1 MAAYRVCSIIY
12 HSDRFWSLLL
22 GLPYGFV
29 DAHYYHTTGIS
40 PDDETMLREH
50 RFALQCSVV
59 AGRVIDRNLD
69 PTKFSFAKAME
80 LDEHMDLIASSMPK
94 DWWHL
99 PTQRPRS
106 GLEEDQLRATLTQ
119 QFYFFLIKTYIHL
132 PFIIN
137 SEKNTRM
144 SLSGF
149 TCMHSA
155 RQTLR
160 HCLLSIDGE
169 KINFNSDTIHD
180 FLCLNMAIIILYGH
194 SCAQSA
200 AGAKNFE
207 TDMHLVA
214 SVEQMLHDRME
225 ANGGKVTSQCCQ
237 MLKILSNTAGNNNA
251 DFDEAT
257 REIVGIV
264 MPCFDMVVQQ
274 RNENQRP
281 AMQLNV
287 TDQIRMVGTRETP
300 AVLLSTSRR
309 NSSTLSSGSV
319 SESWSSECNQN
330 EMQYGHQEN
339 DVLERNGVIAVPETY
354 LYNPNTD
361 IDQDWGAYSLV
372 NWKLFF
378 DGLG

>member
-12 HSDRFWSLLL
+12 HSDRFWSLFL
-22 GLPYGFV
+22 GLPYGFL
-29 DAHYYHTTGIS
+29 DAHFYHTTGIS
-40 PDDETMLREH
+40 PDDESLPREH
-50 RFALQCSVV
+50 RFALQCAVV
-59 AGRVIDRNLD
+59 AGQVIDRNLD
-69 PTKFSFAKAME
+69 PKKSSLAKAME

-119 QFYFFLIKTYIHL
+119 QFYFYLIKTYIHL

-137 SEKNTRM
+137 SEENTGM
-144 SLSGF
+144 SLCGF

-160 HCLLSIDGE
+160 HGLLSIEGE
-169 KINFNSDTIHD
+169 KMNLNFDTIQA

-200 AGAKNFE
+200 AASKDLE

-225 ANGGKVTSQCCQ
+225 ANGGKVIPQCYKL
-237 MLKILSNTAGNNNA
+237 LKILSSTSGSNDA
-251 DFDEAT
+251 DFDPAT
-257 REIVGIV
+257 REIVGIL
-264 MPCFDMVVQQ
+264 MPCFDMVIQQ
-274 RNENQRP
+274 RNGNQRP
-281 AMQLNV
+281 TMQLNV
-287 TDQIRMVGTRETP
+287 TDQIRMVRTQELP
-300 AVLLSTSRR
+300 AVLSSTSR
-309 NSSTLSSGSV
+309 SDGSTLSSGSV
-319 SESWSSECNQN
+319 SESWSSQFNQN
-330 EMQYGHQEN
+330 EMNYGYREN
-339 DVLERNGVIAVPETY
+339 DVLENNGVIAGPETY
-354 LYNPNTD
+354 LHNPNTD
-361 IDQDWGAYSLV
+361 FDQDWEAHFLV
-372 NWKLFF
+372 DLKLFF